1 MNAITQEIHLK
12 APGCWINDPNG
23 FIYYQGQYHLF
34 YQCFPYGVQWGSMWE
49 CPDYFKADNK
59 EILSISALEILKDGK
74 KDDAQSIF
82 TFVRFDEKSCK
93 MDISDD
99 YQYFDY
105 GFDLYAPQTTVGIKG
120 ERIVIAW
127 ARMPKPVKNSWCG
140 MYCIPRI
147 IEVKNNHI
155 FFKPHPD
162 IQKKFNRKITRIS
175 DVSEDVFRLKFDMY
189 DGNSLSIGG
198 YRIYRIGNTLYT
210 DRRNVFGNIEGYRE
224 QFHTPE
230 IVDSKVKFCI
240 EVYVDSNLIEVYVNG
255 GEYVITNV
263 VYDLADDLSIDGI
276 KNIEIYSV
284 TA

>member
-1 MNAITQEIHLK
+1 
-12 APGCWINDPNG
+12 
-23 FIYYQGQYHLF
+23 
-34 YQCFPYGVQWGSMWE
+34 
-49 CPDYFKADNK
+49 
-59 EILSISALEILKDGK
+59 
-74 KDDAQSIF
+74 
-82 TFVRFDEKSCK
+82 
-93 MDISDD
+93 
-99 YQYFDY
+99 
-105 GFDLYAPQTTVGIKG
+105 
-120 ERIVIAW
+120 
-127 ARMPKPVKNSWCG
+127 
-140 MYCIPRI
+140 
-147 IEVKNNHI
+147 
-155 FFKPHPD
+155 
-162 IQKKFNRKITRIS
+162 
-175 DVSEDVFRLKFDMY
+175 MY

-263 VYDLADDLSIDGI
+263 VYDLADSLSIDGI